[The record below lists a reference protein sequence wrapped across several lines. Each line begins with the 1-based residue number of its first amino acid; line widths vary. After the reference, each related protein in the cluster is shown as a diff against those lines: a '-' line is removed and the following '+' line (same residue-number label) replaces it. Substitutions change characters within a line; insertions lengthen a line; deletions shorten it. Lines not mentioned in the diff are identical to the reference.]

1 MRPRL
6 RPPLPCNLKQPR
18 RRSRWPARVRLAQPT
33 TPVGQPANDALLLG
47 LLAQVSALQQQN
59 ADLAGRL
66 AALERSG
73 RP

>member
-1 MRPRL
+1 
-6 RPPLPCNLKQPR
+6 
-18 RRSRWPARVRLAQPT
+18 
-33 TPVGQPANDALLLG
+33 VGQPANDALLLG